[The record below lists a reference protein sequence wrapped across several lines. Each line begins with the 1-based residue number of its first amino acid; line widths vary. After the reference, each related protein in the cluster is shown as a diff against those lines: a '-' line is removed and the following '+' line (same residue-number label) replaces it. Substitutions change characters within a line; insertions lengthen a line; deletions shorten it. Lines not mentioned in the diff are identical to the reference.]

1 MWTSALM
8 LAQNNAA
15 NPPEAPPAIVII
27 IYLAVTILLIVS
39 MWKVFVKAG
48 KPGWASIVPIY
59 NVIVLL
65 DIAGKPVWWFILTFI
80 PVVGIITL
88 ILVFMEVAKRF
99 GKSALFG
106 VGLALLPFIFFPIL
120 AFGDAKYEGAS
131 NEYDDE

>member
-1 MWTSALM
+1 M